1 MTHLK
6 KLFETPMKAVISS
19 VCAVGILA
27 GVGTGTAYAASAI
40 AENTSI
46 GAENAQNFAFADAGV
61 DPAEATLTRTEF
73 DFEQGQFVYEVEFTA
88 GGTEY
93 EYWIKSS
100 DGTVVKK
107 EVELVSLEASTATAE
122 AAQITLDEARAA
134 ALTDAGLTEAEVTF
148 TQGKLDEEDGAAV
161 YDIEFY
167 TDAYEYEYEINAATG
182 AVYSKSKETRTV
194 AEAAA
199 DTTAE
204 VTETADQL
212 TLDEA
217 KAVALADA
225 EAAEADVTYTK
236 AKLDTDDGVAVYDIE
251 FYTATQEYEYEINA
265 ATGAI
270 VDKSVENI
278 QTATGNT
285 DTGSTSNSGAT
296 DSTGNTASASYI
308 GVDKAKTIALSDAG
322 VTASDATFT
331 AAKQDKDDGVVVYDI
346 EFYTSA
352 KEYEYEINATTGAI
366 LDKDVETRKT
376 STGSTGT
383 GSTSNS
389 GATDSTGTTAST
401 SYIGVDKAKTI
412 ALSDAGVTASDATFT
427 TAKQDKDDGVVVYD
441 IEFYTSTNEYE
452 YEINATTG
460 AILDKD
466 V

>member
-19 VCAVGILA
+19 VCALGILA

-107 EVELVSLEASTATAE
+107 EVELVSLEAATTE

-134 ALTDAGLTEAEVTF
+134 ALEDAGLTADEVTF
-148 TQGKLDEEDGAAV
+148 TQGKLDEEDGTAV
-161 YDIEFY
+161 YDIEFC
-167 TDAYEYEYEINAATG
+167 TDTDEYEYEINAATG
-182 AVYSKSKETRTV
+182 AVHSKSKETRTV
-194 AEAAA
+194 AETTA

-204 VTETADQL
+204 TTETANQL

-225 EAAEADVTYTK
+225 GAAEADVTYTK
-236 AKLDTDDGVAVYDIE
+236 AKLDTDDGVDVYDIE

-270 VDKSVENI
+270 VDKSVETI
-278 QTATGNT
+278 QTATGS
-285 DTGSTSNSGAT
+285 TGTGTTSNSG
-296 DSTGNTASASYI
+296 STNTGATASATYI
-308 GVDKAKTIALSDAG
+308 GLDKAKTIALSDAG
-322 VTASDATFT
+322 VS
-331 AAKQDKDDGVVVYDI
+331 
-346 EFYTSA
+346 
-352 KEYEYEINATTGAI
+352 
-366 LDKDVETRKT
+366 
-376 STGSTGT
+376 
-383 GSTSNS
+383 
-389 GATDSTGTTAST
+389 
-401 SYIGVDKAKTI
+401 
-412 ALSDAGVTASDATFT
+412 ASDATFT

-441 IEFYTSTNEYE
+441 IEFYTSTKEYE

-466 V
+466 VETIKTSTGNTGSSSGNSSSSGSNSGSSSSTSYIGVDKAKSIALSDAGVSSSDATFTTAKQDKDDGVVV

>member
-19 VCAVGILA
+19 VCALGILA

-107 EVELVSLEASTATAE
+107 EVELVSLEASTAIAE
-122 AAQITLDEARAA
+122 AARITLDEARAA

-148 TQGKLDEEDGAAV
+148 TQGKLDTDDGVAV

-167 TDAYEYEYEINAATG
+167 TDAYEYEYELYAATG

-204 VTETADQL
+204 PTETADQL

-225 EAAEADVTYTK
+225 EAAGADVTYTK
-236 AKLDTDDGVAVYDIE
+236 TKLDTDDGVAVYDIE

-265 ATGAI
+265 ATGAV
-270 VDKSVENI
+270 VDKSVETI
-278 QTATGNT
+278 QTATGN
-285 DTGSTSNSGAT
+285 
-296 DSTGNTASASYI
+296 
-308 GVDKAKTIALSDAG
+308 
-322 VTASDATFT
+322 
-331 AAKQDKDDGVVVYDI
+331 
-346 EFYTSA
+346 
-352 KEYEYEINATTGAI
+352 
-366 LDKDVETRKT
+366 
-376 STGSTGT
+376 TGT

-389 GATDSTGTTAST
+389 GT
-401 SYIGVDKAKTI
+401 
-412 ALSDAGVTASDATFT
+412 
-427 TAKQDKDDGVVVYD
+427 
-441 IEFYTSTNEYE
+441 
-452 YEINATTG
+452 
-460 AILDKD
+460 
-466 V
+466 

>member
-1 MTHLK
+1 MSHLK
-6 KLFETPMKAVISS
+6 KLFEAPMKAVISS

-107 EVELVSLEASTATAE
+107 EVELVSLEAATAE
-122 AAQITLDEARAA
+122 TAQITLDEAKAA
-134 ALTDAGLTEAEVTF
+134 ALEDAGLTADEVTF
-148 TQGKLDEEDGAAV
+148 TQGKLDEENGTAV

-167 TDAYEYEYEINAATG
+167 IDTDEYEYEINAATG
-182 AVYSKSKETRTV
+182 AVYSKNREALPA
-194 AEAAA
+194 AEAAS
-199 DTTAE
+199 DTAAE
-204 VTETADQL
+204 AAGQL

-225 EAAEADVTYTK
+225 GAAEADVTYTK
-236 AKLDTDDGVAVYDIE
+236 AKLDTDDGVDVYDIE

-270 VDKSVENI
+270 VDKSVETI
-278 QTATGNT
+278 QTAS
-285 DTGSTSNSGAT
+285 GSTSNSG
-296 DSTGNTASASYI
+296 S
-308 GVDKAKTIALSDAG
+308 SD
-322 VTASDATFT
+322 
-331 AAKQDKDDGVVVYDI
+331 
-346 EFYTSA
+346 
-352 KEYEYEINATTGAI
+352 
-366 LDKDVETRKT
+366 
-376 STGSTGT
+376 
-383 GSTSNS
+383 
-389 GATDSTGTTAST
+389 ST
-401 SYIGVDKAKTI
+401 SYIGVDKAKSI
-412 ALSDAGVTASDATFT
+412 ALSDAGVSSSDATFT

-441 IEFYTSTNEYE
+441 IEFYTSTKEYE
-452 YEINATTG
+452 Y
-460 AILDKD
+460 
-466 V
+466 